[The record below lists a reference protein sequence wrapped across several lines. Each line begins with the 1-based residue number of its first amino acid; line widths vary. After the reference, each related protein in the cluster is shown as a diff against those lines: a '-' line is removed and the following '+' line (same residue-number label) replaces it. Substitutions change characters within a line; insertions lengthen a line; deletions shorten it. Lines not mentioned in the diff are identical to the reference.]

1 MWTSDVKQGRETT
14 PLRLPDVRRVASD
27 IARQEDPALQVFA
40 ATNGEG
46 ADYTEVILRLHKSS
60 THPTHLVIGVRR
72 NAGEPQVRR
81 LLRDRLR
88 DQLRSLS
95 INDPSTLFPIR
106 TEDVT

>member
-1 MWTSDVKQGRETT
+1 MRLK
-14 PLRLPDVRRVASD
+14 LPDVRRVAAD

-46 ADYTEVILRLHKSS
+46 ADYTEVVLRLHKPS
-60 THPTHLVIGVRR
+60 THPTHIVIGLRR
-72 NAGEPQVRR
+72 DADESQVRR

-88 DQLRSLS
+88 DQLRNLS
-95 INDPSTLFPIR
+95 INDPASLFPIR

>member
-1 MWTSDVKQGRETT
+1 MA
-14 PLRLPDVRRVASD
+14 LRLPDVRRVAAD
-27 IARQEDPALQVFA
+27 IASQEDPELQVFA

-46 ADYTEVILRLHKSS
+46 ADYTEVILRLHKSPAN
-60 THPTHLVIGVRR
+60 PTHIVIGVRR
-72 NAGEPQVRR
+72 DAGESQVRR

-95 INDPSTLFPIR
+95 INDPSSLFPIR